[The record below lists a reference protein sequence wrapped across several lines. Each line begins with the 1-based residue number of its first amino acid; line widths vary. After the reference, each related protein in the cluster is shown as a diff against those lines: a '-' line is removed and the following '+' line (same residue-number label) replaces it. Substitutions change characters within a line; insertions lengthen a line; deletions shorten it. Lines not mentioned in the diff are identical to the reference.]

1 MSRENRA
8 FDTERLGAGYGFES
22 YPTQAVELP
31 PTWVLLVGLG
41 FLLLALGFW
50 VSVDSR
56 QRACDQLSNAVIA

>member
-8 FDTERLGAGYGFES
+8 FDTERLGAGYGFAS

-31 PTWVLLVGLG
+31 PTWALLAGLG

-50 VSVDSR
+50 VR
-56 QRACDQLSNAVIA
+56 RLWTRRAAHTTS